1 MKPFHTILFAAD
13 FSENSKEAFHAACS
27 VAIENETR
35 IFVLYVD
42 EPSLVPEEPVYFG
55 QQAVQY
61 QAVVP
66 DKAHIEAIKQK
77 LREVYAPGRP
87 IDVEYERREGD
98 PSREIL
104 RMADEIDCDLIAMGT
119 HGRTG
124 LRSLL
129 AGSVAVSVMR
139 RAHCPVLALRSAEY
153 PNLAREIRVILHPT
167 DFSVDSEAALKVA
180 RWLARDRGARLII
193 LHVAA
198 LDVVLE
204 GTATAEVDPRF
215 YRDALDDL
223 RRKVSG
229 PDLKQPVETVLTRGF
244 APEGIVDT
252 ANDVG
257 CDLIVMGTHGRTGLT
272 RLLMGSVAENVL
284 PRANCPVLIIKGAQG
299 VSGLT
304 VDDPSEQVLSV
315 R

>member
-1 MKPFHTILFAAD
+1 MKPFRTILFAAD
-13 FSENSKEAFHAACS
+13 FSENSKEAFRAACS
-27 VAIENETR
+27 VAIENKTR

-42 EPSLVPEEPVYFG
+42 EPSWVPQEPVYFG

-61 QAVVP
+61 RAVLP
-66 DKAHIEAIKQK
+66 GNARIETMTRK
-77 LREVYAPGRP
+77 LREVYAPCRP

-98 PSREIL
+98 PAHEIL
-104 RMADEIDCDLIAMGT
+104 RMADEIECDLIAMGT

-124 LRSLL
+124 FRSLL
-129 AGSVAVSVMR
+129 AGSVAVSVLR
-139 RAHCPVLALRSAEY
+139 GAHCPVLAFRSTEY

-180 RWLARDRGARLII
+180 RWLARDHGARLII
-193 LHVAA
+193 LHVAT

-204 GTATAEVDPRF
+204 GRASAEVDPHF
-215 YRDALDDL
+215 YRDAIDEL
-223 RRKVSG
+223 RAKVSG
-229 PDLKQPVETVLTRGF
+229 PDLKQPVETILTRGF
-244 APEGIVDT
+244 APEGIVET
-252 ANDVG
+252 AKDVG

-272 RLLMGSVAENVL
+272 RLLMGSVAESVL

-304 VDDPSEQVLSV
+304 EDEPAEMLLSV
-315 R
+315 H